1 VSDNVT
7 VTVSMPKELADYLD
21 SQAGGNRSE
30 YVRDLLK
37 QDRNSSGVLHDDIA
51 ETWIQEARND
61 ADHYERQAKLARE
74 KQRMLE
80 EQVTTQSDNVTET
93 VQDALDTLSDKQIER
108 LEPDHDPAEF
118 WSDKAGTDPET
129 FVAELKEAY
138 NNA

>member
-21 SQAGGNRSE
+21 SVAGGNRSH

-51 ETWIQEARND
+51 ETWIQEAKNN

-80 EQVTTQSDNVTET
+80 EQVTTQSDNVAET
-93 VQDALDTLSDKQIER
+93 VQDALDTLSDEQIEQ
-108 LEPDHDPAEF
+108 LEADHAPAEF

-138 NNA
+138 NDA